1 MISYGFIKRMNV
13 MMSVLSRTGL
23 ALFLTIVMSNV
34 VYASERYLLNAG
46 DVLDIS
52 VWNEEALQKQIAI
65 LPDGMISFPL
75 AGELVAEGKSI
86 TEIQQVLTKKL
97 SEYLAN
103 PVVTVS
109 VIAVSGNT
117 VNIMGKVIQPGA
129 FVMSKN
135 IDAMQALSL
144 AGGLSPYAE
153 ENNIIVI
160 RRNGE
165 QQKII
170 PVHYASIKKG
180 QDLDTNIIINSGDV
194 IVIP

>member
-1 MISYGFIKRMNV
+1 MIS
-13 MMSVLSRTGL
+13 VLFRTSL
-23 ALFLTIVMSNV
+23 ALLFTMLVNNV
-34 VYASERYLLNAG
+34 AFAAERYLLNAG

-52 VWNEEALQKQIAI
+52 VWNEEALQKQVAI

-75 AGELVAEGKSI
+75 AGELMAEGKSI
-86 TEIQQVLTKKL
+86 TELQQGLTKKL
-97 SEYLAN
+97 TEYLAD

-109 VIAVSGNT
+109 VSAVSGNT
-117 VNIMGKVIQPGA
+117 VNIMGKVLQPGA

-135 IDAMQALSL
+135 IDVMQALSM

-160 RRNGE
+160 RRNDG

-170 PVHYASIKKG
+170 PVHYAAIKKG